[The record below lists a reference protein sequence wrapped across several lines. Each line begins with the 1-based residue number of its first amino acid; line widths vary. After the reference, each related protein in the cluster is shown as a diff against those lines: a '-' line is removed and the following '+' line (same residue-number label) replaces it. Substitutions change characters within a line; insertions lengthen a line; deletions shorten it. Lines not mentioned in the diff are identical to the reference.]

1 MVNQIWTNQDTQ
13 DEGEKDWLVGIQVNV
28 WSDMST

>member
-1 MVNQIWTNQDTQ
+1 MFNQIWTNQGTQ
-13 DEGEKDWLVGIQVNV
+13 DEGGKDWLVGIQVNV